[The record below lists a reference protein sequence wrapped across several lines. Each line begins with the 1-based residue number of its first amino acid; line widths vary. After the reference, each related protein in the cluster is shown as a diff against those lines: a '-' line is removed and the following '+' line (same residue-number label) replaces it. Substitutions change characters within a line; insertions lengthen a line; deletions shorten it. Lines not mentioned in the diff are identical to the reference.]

1 MPCVEVFGELREVQR
16 SSLGQAETAFVLRTT
31 LRDVRNRLRR
41 GRYQLRNGAD
51 HAEVIAR
58 GALPPSGLGTRSRVT
73 IEDLLLALGDDRLAG
88 EATIAIANGRF
99 VVRPP
104 IALDEQPG
112 DLQEA
117 LFALG

>member
-1 MPCVEVFGELREVQR
+1 MPCIEVLGELREVHR
-16 SSLGQAETAFVLRTT
+16 TSLSQVESAFVLRTT
-31 LRDVRNRLRR
+31 VRDVRNRLRR
-41 GRYQLRNGAD
+41 GRYQSRNGA
-51 HAEVIAR
+51 HRVEVIRR
-58 GALPPSGLGTRSRVT
+58 GALPPSGPATRSRAT
-73 IEDLLLALGDDRLAG
+73 IEDLLLALDDDRLAV
-88 EATIAIANGRF
+88 EATIAIANGRY